1 MGCAMTYYVHYFLGR
16 ENKGGKQNARQSVGQ
31 RQSDKH
37 EATDEPGM
45 NIMCSILM
53 ANRTVKKCGV
63 AFAVFS
69 PKGVRDQNNVF

>member
-1 MGCAMTYYVHYFLGR
+1 M
-16 ENKGGKQNARQSVGQ
+16 NKGGKQNARQSVGQ

-45 NIMCSILM
+45 NIMCILM
-53 ANRTVKKCGV
+53 ANRTVKKCWV
-63 AFAVFS
+63 TFAVFS